1 MNIETTDSWL
11 RFPWTNGV
19 RQLGHHENGLL
30 AVFKPG
36 GVLSHPN
43 ESRGKERALL
53 PWKYDHKRQCYL
65 SPDPHLPDV
74 HLLHRID
81 SPTSGVVLLSSTEG
95 EADRV
100 RNLFANRSVEKTYY
114 AIVLGRLQSPQ
125 EVWSDHLNTEREKGY
140 ARTVTR
146 KGTESVTEVRSPA
159 RPPRNATAA
168 LLEFKPR
175 TGRTHQIRVQC
186 ARRELPI
193 LGDQTYGDFAKNRE
207 WWKRTRD
214 KDLYLHAARLRLP
227 MGKEGL
233 LTVCAAFPESYARAL
248 PLLGLPAQ
256 IPFPVSDRFSVDR
269 R

>member
-1 MNIETTDSWL
+1 LNNDTRETVK
-11 RFPWTNGV
+11 RYPWTTGV

-43 ESRGKERALL
+43 EGQGKERALL

-65 SPDPHLPDV
+65 SPDPYFPDL

-100 RNLFANRSVEKTYY
+100 RSLFANRSVEKTYY
-114 AIVLGRLQSPQ
+114 AIVKGRLQSPL
-125 EVWSDHLNTEREKGY
+125 EVWTDHLNTKREKGF
-140 ARTVTR
+140 ARTVTQ
-146 KGTESVTEVRSPA
+146 KGIESVTEVRSPS
-159 RPPRNATAA
+159 RPPRHATAS

-186 ARRELPI
+186 ANRQMPI
-193 LGDQTYGDFAKNRE
+193 LGDLTYGDFAWNKEWRKNS
-207 WWKRTRD
+207 RD

-233 LTVCAAFPESYARAL
+233 LTVCAEFPESYARAL
-248 PLLGLPAQ
+248 PLLGLPTL
-256 IPFPVSDRFSVDR
+256 PFVLKDRFNIS
-269 R
+269 